1 MKRSRKGNRLKL
13 LVLAAAV
20 VAVISVSAGIKSIKE
35 STEEINEEPQEL
47 SLNLLISNNLNQLEE
62 TKKLDSQIEKFMRQW
77 QIKGA
82 SLAVMKDEKLIY
94 SKGYG
99 WADEQAGI
107 KMEPGHILRIASLS
121 KLITAA
127 GIMKLAEDSLLS
139 LDSKVFGKEGILP
152 FPSDEEIKDPRVRNI
167 TIEHLLR
174 HRGGFTLRGGD
185 PMFNTTLM
193 SSRLKMGTIPDN
205 DQIIKYCASGRLG
218 FAPGNGTRYSNLG
231 YVILSRVI
239 EEVTGMSYEE
249 YIKEMI
255 LKPAGISDMHIA
267 NNLYTEKFQ
276 NEVRYYEPSNE
287 PLVEAFDGSGRMVQ
301 RCYGGNNIKAL
312 QGAGAWVASPS
323 EILLFVASIDGKGGV
338 ADIISNQSIG
348 IMTSS
353 TPQILPVGWA
363 KVTSSGEWSRTGT
376 LSGSSAL
383 LKYQKNGVSWVL
395 ITNTSSWKGARFPR
409 QIDNLVKNGLNKITN
424 WPERN
429 LFDLRILP

>member
-1 MKRSRKGNRLKL
+1 
-13 LVLAAAV
+13 
-20 VAVISVSAGIKSIKE
+20 
-35 STEEINEEPQEL
+35 
-47 SLNLLISNNLNQLEE
+47 
-62 TKKLDSQIEKFMRQW
+62 
-77 QIKGA
+77 
-82 SLAVMKDEKLIY
+82 
-94 SKGYG
+94 
-99 WADEQAGI
+99 
-107 KMEPGHILRIASLS
+107 
-121 KLITAA
+121 
-127 GIMKLAEDSLLS
+127 
-139 LDSKVFGKEGILP
+139 
-152 FPSDEEIKDPRVRNI
+152 
-167 TIEHLLR
+167 
-174 HRGGFTLRGGD
+174 
-185 PMFNTTLM
+185 
-193 SSRLKMGTIPDN
+193 
-205 DQIIKYCASGRLG
+205 
-218 FAPGNGTRYSNLG
+218 
-231 YVILSRVI
+231 ILSRVI